1 MFSFIKAIQNLME
14 KIRGNKRL
22 FFTTLT
28 ALGLLGI
35 FIMMYIIM
43 TMTDRVSSEVYANMI
58 NDYKLEINNF
68 LKIKEEDLKKI
79 AYALGNNQSI
89 IQIIENSPKQAVK
102 TEDNLTNFFQQNG
115 FRNMEIGIY
124 SAKDTVRV
132 VRNSIISAIQSK
144 GEAFGIEVLDN
155 GVFMVYLLPI
165 VKNDVALG
173 VVEVRE
179 NIHSLKDYFERLNKE
194 YAFLL
199 DKKML
204 VKLNIKAKSGKFR
217 RLIKDLMI
225 EQRFYDTRFVNSLVE
240 MAPEDFDKMI
250 KEGYIIDGVFYR
262 TFKIVSDINGADI
275 GYILVGELLDKEGGF
290 VKIAKNMTNTIT
302 IVALGLVVSIILFM
316 F

>member
-1 MFSFIKAIQNLME
+1 
-14 KIRGNKRL
+14 
-22 FFTTLT
+22 
-28 ALGLLGI
+28 
-35 FIMMYIIM
+35 
-43 TMTDRVSSEVYANMI
+43 
-58 NDYKLEINNF
+58 
-68 LKIKEEDLKKI
+68 
-79 AYALGNNQSI
+79 
-89 IQIIENSPKQAVK
+89 
-102 TEDNLTNFFQQNG
+102 
-115 FRNMEIGIY
+115 
-124 SAKDTVRV
+124 
-132 VRNSIISAIQSK
+132 
-144 GEAFGIEVLDN
+144 
-155 GVFMVYLLPI
+155 
-165 VKNDVALG
+165 
-173 VVEVRE
+173 
-179 NIHSLKDYFERLNKE
+179 
-194 YAFLL
+194 
-199 DKKML
+199 ML